1 VLNCIKV
8 CQWD

>member
-1 VLNCIKV
+1 MLDRIKV